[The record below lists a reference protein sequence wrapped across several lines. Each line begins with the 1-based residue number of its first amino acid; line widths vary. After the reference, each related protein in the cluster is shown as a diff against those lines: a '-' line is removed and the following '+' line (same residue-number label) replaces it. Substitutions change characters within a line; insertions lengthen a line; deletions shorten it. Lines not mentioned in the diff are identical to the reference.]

1 MCVCVCVCYFIDLS
15 FLIKRLD
22 LESLEAVSGT
32 KLTVSLHSLPV
43 DSNSIPNPYLSLSFY
58 SEWSIPCSILN
69 QEKKECSG
77 LKFCRG

>member
-1 MCVCVCVCYFIDLS
+1 MVDLFIIFIDKYNRYIFLCVCVCYFIDLS

-43 DSNSIPNPYLSLSFY
+43 DSNSIPNPYLSLTIQF
-58 SEWSIPCSILN
+58 L
-69 QEKKECSG
+69 
-77 LKFCRG
+77 F